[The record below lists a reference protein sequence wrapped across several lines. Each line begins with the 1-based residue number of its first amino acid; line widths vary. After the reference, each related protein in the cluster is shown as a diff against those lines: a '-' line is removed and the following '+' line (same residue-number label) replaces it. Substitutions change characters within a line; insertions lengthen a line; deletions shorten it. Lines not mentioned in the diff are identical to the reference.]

1 MAGVQ
6 GGGEGASTGS
16 INVNENTA
24 TAVEPISKTGGD
36 TAVDF
41 DQLETLMERGRK
53 PKEAPTGEEPDAEA
67 DEGADDP
74 EEGELDSTELAKK
87 AQAQK
92 DKAAGKVKTIKV
104 QVGDQMVDLRADGT
118 LQVPIGGKL
127 EKVSVQELL
136 TNYSGKTDWTR
147 KYTELDTERKAYQAN
162 VKEVDGAINQ
172 LTQLA
177 TAGKGREAIE
187 YLYEI
192 LGADPRKGWA
202 DFKKSIQESTEKL
215 QNLTPEERKAAEFED
230 ELGYYK
236 RKDEERSKQTE
247 TQKLRSAVETRTNT
261 VLQKT
266 GMQKADFAELVQDM
280 RATGRFPEDK
290 LTPEL
295 VGEYYLAI
303 KYTQGANKVLEE
315 IAPEIENRE
324 SAIGDLRDIWKQ
336 NPGFTEDDIRQI
348 ASEVYGKRAA
358 RNLSRKVKK
367 ADPARAGKSVPL
379 RTPKKEYV
387 TFDDLE

>member
-1 MAGVQ
+1 MALQ
-6 GGGEGASTGS
+6 GGGENASTGS

-24 TAVEPISKTGGD
+24 DTVEPISKTGGD

-41 DQLETLMERGRK
+41 DQLESLMDRGK
-53 PKEAPTGEEPDAEA
+53 KQKEPSPAGQEPDAEA
-67 DEGADDP
+67 DEGANDP
-74 EEGELDSTELAKK
+74 EEGELDSGELAKK

-92 DKAAGKVKTIKV
+92 DKAAAKVKTIKV

-136 TNYSGKTDWTR
+136 SNYSGKTDWTR

-215 QNLTPEERKAAEFED
+215 QNLTPEERKVAEAED
-230 ELGYYK
+230 ELGYY
-236 RKDEERSKQTE
+236 RRREEERTKLTE
-247 TQKLRSAVETRTNT
+247 TQKLRSVVETRTNT

-266 GMQKADFAELVQDM
+266 GMKKAEFAELVQDM

-303 KYTQGANKVLEE
+303 KYTEGANKVLEE
-315 IAPEIENRE
+315 IAPGMENKE
-324 SAIGDLRDIWKQ
+324 AAIGELRELWKQ
-336 NPGFTEDDIRQI
+336 NPNFTDADIRDI
-348 ASEVYGKRAA
+348 AKEVWGKAAA

-367 ADPARAGKSVPL
+367 ADPAKAGKSTPL